1 MQRIRDFWSA
11 SFRSDPLAFWL
22 ELISFVF
29 TVSSSLALAITAQA
43 PSMEYI
49 YPGFFVGAVTQC
61 WASYRRGAA
70 WIMLVTG
77 YFAILNVFGF
87 GRAVLWW

>member
-1 MQRIRDFWSA
+1 MQRIKLFWQQ

-22 ELISFVF
+22 EMISFVF
-29 TVSSSLALAITAQA
+29 TVGASAALAITAQNPNMA
-43 PSMEYI
+43 QI
-49 YPGFFVGAVTQC
+49 YPAFFVGAVTQC

-70 WIMLVTG
+70 WIMMVTG

-87 GRAVLWW
+87 GRSLSWW